1 MPQSIFTISFKT
13 QIILMT
19 SLVAKLLFPTKP
31 WPSFLNKQQREMWR
45 FSWSQGGRTPA
56 TGPDVQPD
64 VFAEHTKDSM

>member
-1 MPQSIFTISFKT
+1 M
-13 QIILMT
+13 
-19 SLVAKLLFPTKP
+19 VAKLLFPTKP